1 MNKFSRFCARGLA
14 VGLLSLGVVSGGGVG
29 VAAPQASA
37 LTPEEQ
43 HQFLVDPVGAVLWQ
57 GVKGSSDALNSNRGA
72 AMAASFYSMNSP
84 APGIGLPAFDRCV
97 QGLGSSTTVPGVPYV
112 VGGLCAMLDPAARA
126 EIERINFTPQ
136 Y

>member
-1 MNKFSRFCARGLA
+1 MNKFSRVCARALT

-29 VAAPQASA
+29 ATAPEAAA

-57 GVKGSSDALNSNRGA
+57 GIKGSSDALNSNRGA

-97 QGLGSSTTVPGVPYV
+97 QGVGSSTTVPGVRYV
-112 VGGLCAMLDPAARA
+112 VAGLCAMLDPAARS
-126 EIERINFTPQ
+126 EIERINFSPQ

>member
-1 MNKFSRFCARGLA
+1 MNKFSRVCARALT

-29 VAAPQASA
+29 ATAPEAAA

-57 GVKGSSDALNSNRGA
+57 GIKGSSDALNSNRGA

-97 QGLGSSTTVPGVPYV
+97 QGVGSSTTVPGVRYV
-112 VGGLCAMLDPAARA
+112 VSGLCAMLDPAARS
-126 EIERINFTPQ
+126 EIERISVTPQ

>member
-1 MNKFSRFCARGLA
+1 M
-14 VGLLSLGVVSGGGVG
+14 VSGGGVG
-29 VAAPQASA
+29 ATAPEAAA

-57 GVKGSSDALNSNRGA
+57 GIKGSSDALNSNRGA

-97 QGLGSSTTVPGVPYV
+97 QGVGSSTTVPGVRYV
-112 VGGLCAMLDPAARA
+112 VAGLCAMLDPAARS
-126 EIERINFTPQ
+126 EIERISVTPQ